1 MASISVND
9 LSLNLALDRKAMAA
23 IKGGG
28 APWVFGWIQPYVP
41 PSPAMAMMPVVNL
54 YQVNNSFY
62 ANQMNN
68 QFQTVEVSNT
78 GANALLVVPTTT
90 TGSNAG

>member
-1 MASISVND
+1 MASIRIGD
-9 LSLNLALDRKAMAA
+9 LSLNLALDRKAMSA

-41 PSPAMAMMPVVNL
+41 PTPVVSNVPIVNL
-54 YQVNNSFY
+54 YQTNNSFY

-68 QFQTVEVSNT
+68 QFQTIDVANT
-78 GANALLVVPTTT
+78 GSNAVLVVPTTA
-90 TGSNAG
+90 TGSNAA

>member
-1 MASISVND
+1 MASITVSD
-9 LSLNLALDRKAMAA
+9 LSLNLALDHKAMAA
-23 IKGGG
+23 IRGGG

-41 PSPAMAMMPVVNL
+41 PTPVMSTVPVVNL

-68 QFQTVEVSNT
+68 QFQSVEVSNSGT
-78 GANALLVVPTTT
+78 NAVLVVPTTA